1 VEHLRSQIAVIQPRG
16 NDGAGLLLS
25 AAGRL
30 GLGRH
35 DAARRAFE
43 RDQIGHGPHVV
54 SELAEAASRTGDVAP
69 ARAALEWLSQRTSV
83 AQTDWVLGIETR
95 VRALLS
101 DGDAAERCY
110 RVSIERLE
118 RTPVHAELAR
128 SHLLYGEW
136 LRRGRRRADAR
147 EQLRTAHDVLEEMG
161 IGPFAERARRELA
174 ATGKTACR
182 RAIETSLE
190 VTPRRRTSPGWP
202 ATACPTPR
210 SAPGCSSAPRTIQY
224 HLSKVFAKFAINL
237 RSQLDRA
244 LPNDPPS
251 PGPRSRTRS
260 RKSTPVRR
268 VPERLAQERLTAARM
283 PGSCSAITGH
293 SHCSVADMSGP
304 SRGETFKGCGPVTQH
319 GPGRDVRNLL
329 THARE
334 AHYE

>member
-190 VTPRRRTSPGWP
+190 VTAQEAHIARLARDGLSNPEIGARMFLSAPHHPVPPEQGVRQVRHQLAQPARPRPPQRP
-202 ATACPTPR
+202 AVPRPQEQDAFSQVNACPSCPR
-210 SAPGCSSAPRTIQY
+210 AVGSGAADRGAHAWLMFCDHWPFALFSGGYERT
-224 HLSKVFAKFAINL
+224 
-237 RSQLDRA
+237 
-244 LPNDPPS
+244 
-251 PGPRSRTRS
+251 
-260 RKSTPVRR
+260 
-268 VPERLAQERLTAARM
+268 LT
-283 PGSCSAITGH
+283 
-293 SHCSVADMSGP
+293 
-304 SRGETFKGCGPVTQH
+304 
-319 GPGRDVRNLL
+319 GRDFQGMRAGYPTWTRPRCPQSPHPRAGGTL
-329 THARE
+329 
-334 AHYE
+334 